1 MSPACSLKPVYS
13 FSSAASFEAFDIDLT
28 HKLAVK
34 QLTAVSIPDL
44 TQVGAAFLQRL
55 LGSMGFIGARQC
67 MAGLLPTT
75 NGSTPPR
82 SNAKKSHYQ

>member
-44 TQVGAAFLQRL
+44 TQVGAAFLCKD
-55 LGSMGFIGARQC
+55 S
-67 MAGLLPTT
+67 
-75 NGSTPPR
+75 
-82 SNAKKSHYQ
+82 